1 MTQHNE
7 VNKQTLQQLEFNFIE
22 QPFQQLDMKFAD
34 TEAGNRDR
42 FVERNKNTC
51 LYIIELKQWAIWDGM
66 RWKLTDLSP
75 IMKLADETA
84 KSIFIEAKECS
95 NAEGMKRL
103 SSWAVRSQ
111 SEQKL
116 RVMINMASTWPEM
129 TARLSEF
136 DNDADLLNCI
146 NGVVHLPSGELLGH
160 HFSQKLMKLAPVEY
174 NPQARC
180 PNFDSFIREILMKD
194 TTLLAWIQMA
204 LGYQLTGHVSEQVFF
219 SAYGTGTNGKST
231 LYETIIN
238 ILGDYAG
245 TMQFETLLAGDKSNT
260 RVLEAVGKLR
270 GKRMI
275 IASEVDSSRRLSE
288 ALIKQLTGGDTLT
301 GTNLHKSSF
310 EFLPTHKINL
320 LANHM
325 PYTKDASYGMERR
338 IKIIPFQRKFTSQ
351 ERDITLPK
359 KLKEESEGILAW
371 LIRGSIRWYKVIKH
385 NQGNPALGSCHAID
399 EATQNY
405 ITDNDTFGSFLLT
418 CTDKDIDAMVSASD
432 LYVAYQDWS
441 RENGEQYQMGT
452 AIFSSRLQER
462 GYTKKRI
469 NTGNLYLGL
478 SLKSDA
484 AGDF

>member
-7 VNKQTLQQLEFNFIE
+7 VSKQPLQQLEFNFIE

-51 LYIIELKQWAIWDGM
+51 LFIIELKQWAIWDGM

-116 RVMINMASTWPEM
+116 RVMISMASTWPEM

-194 TTLLAWIQMA
+194 TTLLA
-204 LGYQLTGHVSEQVFF
+204 
-219 SAYGTGTNGKST
+219 N
-231 LYETIIN
+231 
-238 ILGDYAG
+238 
-245 TMQFETLLAGDKSNT
+245 
-260 RVLEAVGKLR
+260 
-270 GKRMI
+270 
-275 IASEVDSSRRLSE
+275 
-288 ALIKQLTGGDTLT
+288 
-301 GTNLHKSSF
+301 
-310 EFLPTHKINL
+310 
-320 LANHM
+320 
-325 PYTKDASYGMERR
+325 
-338 IKIIPFQRKFTSQ
+338 
-351 ERDITLPK
+351 
-359 KLKEESEGILAW
+359 
-371 LIRGSIRWYKVIKH
+371 
-385 NQGNPALGSCHAID
+385 
-399 EATQNY
+399 
-405 ITDNDTFGSFLLT
+405 
-418 CTDKDIDAMVSASD
+418 
-432 LYVAYQDWS
+432 
-441 RENGEQYQMGT
+441 
-452 AIFSSRLQER
+452 
-462 GYTKKRI
+462 
-469 NTGNLYLGL
+469 
-478 SLKSDA
+478 
-484 AGDF
+484 

>member
-1 MTQHNE
+1 
-7 VNKQTLQQLEFNFIE
+7 
-22 QPFQQLDMKFAD
+22 
-34 TEAGNRDR
+34 
-42 FVERNKNTC
+42 
-51 LYIIELKQWAIWDGM
+51 
-66 RWKLTDLSP
+66 
-75 IMKLADETA
+75 
-84 KSIFIEAKECS
+84 
-95 NAEGMKRL
+95 
-103 SSWAVRSQ
+103 
-111 SEQKL
+111 
-116 RVMINMASTWPEM
+116 
-129 TARLSEF
+129 
-136 DNDADLLNCI
+136 
-146 NGVVHLPSGELLGH
+146 
-160 HFSQKLMKLAPVEY
+160 
-174 NPQARC
+174 
-180 PNFDSFIREILMKD
+180 
-194 TTLLAWIQMA
+194 MA

-219 SAYGTGTNGKST
+219 SAYGTGANGKST

-270 GKRMI
+270 GNRMV

-301 GTNLHKSSF
+301 GTNLHHSSF

-359 KLKEESEGILAW
+359 KLREESEGILAW
-371 LIRGSIRWYKVIKH
+371 LIRGSIRWYKAVKN

-405 ITDNDTFGSFLLT
+405 ITDNDTFGAFLLA
-418 CTDKDIDAMVSASD
+418 CTDKDGDAMVSASD
-432 LYVAYQDWS
+432 LYVVYQDWS

-462 GYTKKRI
+462 GYTKKRT
-469 NTGNLYLGL
+469 NKGNLYLGL
-478 SLKSDA
+478 SLKSVA
-484 AGDF
+484 VGDF